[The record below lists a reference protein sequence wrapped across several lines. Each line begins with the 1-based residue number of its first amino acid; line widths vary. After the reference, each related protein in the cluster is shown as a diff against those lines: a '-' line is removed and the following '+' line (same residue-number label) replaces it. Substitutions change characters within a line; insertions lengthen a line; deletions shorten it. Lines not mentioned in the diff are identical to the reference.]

1 VKLEQASATVELS
14 SFKPICVC
22 LLYSG
27 CAPCESK
34 GSPIFPI
41 FQNECQPDCDCIA
54 HLAEFF
60 HGADADDEVVSSG
73 TLLSVVTCTRVTQ
86 KLLALDTTM
95 RRPASAFL
103 PFLLL
108 FDLLLLLLLLLVVVV
123 VMRRRDARCPA
134 GVAVSRRSRVNRL
147 DQTSQQVIIRQR
159 LDSSPD
165 RKLTQLQHTASK
177 TNRSYPPGVTIQY
190 SYC

>member
-1 VKLEQASATVELS
+1 MTLEQASATVELS

-34 GSPIFPI
+34 SSPIFPI
-41 FQNECQPDCDCIA
+41 FQNVCQPDCDCIA

-108 FDLLLLLLLLLVVVV
+108 FDLLLLLLLV
-123 VMRRRDARCPA
+123 VMRRRDARSST
-134 GVAVSRRSRVNRL
+134 GIAVSRRSRVNRL
-147 DQTSQQVIIRQR
+147 DQTSQQIILRQR

-177 TNRSYPPGVTIQY
+177 TNRSYLPGVTIQY